1 MANYKTLD
9 GLDLDIG
16 GFTDSV
22 TRSKQTLEDVA
33 KKSRGIGT
41 KPETEEI
48 ESDSNFLKGIAKLFR
63 DNGYE
68 PEQPSEDN
76 TTTVKDKVLDEYVEL
91 IKSDSIQDA
100 MKKVST
106 LGESPNKVE
115 DIYTAMDTDF
125 VTLENQPSV
134 DSESETLEIG
144 QTESKGL
151 MGRPSGETQVD
162 RTEPPS
168 MADEAVPT
176 EDVTVDSKIL
186 SPAFLNAIGITGSLT
201 EEGVQSEVKKVLK
214 EQGMSDE
221 EITALVDKSLASVP
235 DADEVQPT
243 DIPEFSEEELR
254 LSFTEYPSSKEK
266 AIAYANDIYPNN
278 KKAAAALAATIKF
291 EGMKNSVEE
300 IGENKNYRLKKVLF
314 ANTKKAPLKRNDQKI
329 YEILGFPKQKD
340 DDGNIVYLERPKTV
354 INKEVQE
361 ALNTRGIDV
370 GKVDGIIGKNTIS
383 GIKRFQKIKGLEI
396 TGELNPETYKKLNI
410 EYRELDHVK
419 QPIAMHVVNNP
430 PKFIPS
436 DKAEEIFNIRYN
448 DHYRSEGYK
457 LGNVGDKKFARY
469 RGRGPIQITGEDTYK
484 KVGDAIGVDLI
495 KNPDLL
501 STNDAVS
508 KAAVKAYLKM
518 KGFSNYSTPEDM
530 IRSINP
536 GEKDIVEK
544 RFSTYEQYLKE
555 I

>member
-1 MANYKTLD
+1 MEYDFAMSFGEPTKLD
-9 GLDLDIG
+9 SDFKKPQGIAVPPKKVEEPDDRGVYDYFSDIIVGYFGDDEEEGKSILTESPSLSTPSESYLDD
-16 GFTDSV
+16 
-22 TRSKQTLEDVA
+22 TLEML
-33 KKSRGIGT
+33 KSVDISSDEQLKT
-41 KPETEEI
+41 ALA
-48 ESDSNFLKGIAKLFR
+48 ESA
-63 DNGYE
+63 
-68 PEQPSEDN
+68 
-76 TTTVKDKVLDEYVEL
+76 
-91 IKSDSIQDA
+91 
-100 MKKVST
+100 T

-134 DSESETLEIG
+134 DSESETLEIE
-144 QTESKGL
+144 QTEPLGL
-151 MGRPSGETQVD
+151 MSKVVPVVTKDKPIASYPETPSQPDLKVD
-162 RTEPPS
+162 
-168 MADEAVPT
+168 
-176 EDVTVDSKIL
+176 VDSKIL
-186 SPAFLNAIGITGSLT
+186 SPAFLNSIGVTGNLN
-201 EEGVQSEVKKVLK
+201 EKIVQSEVKKVLK

-221 EITALVDKSLASVP
+221 EITALVDKSLASEP
-235 DADEVQPT
+235 DADEVQLT
-243 DIPEFSEEELR
+243 AIPEFSEEELR

-291 EGMKNSVEE
+291 EGMKNSVEK
-300 IGENKNYRLKKVLF
+300 IGENENYRLKKVLF

-383 GIKRFQKIKGLEI
+383 GIKRFQKIKELEI

-555 I
+555 IG